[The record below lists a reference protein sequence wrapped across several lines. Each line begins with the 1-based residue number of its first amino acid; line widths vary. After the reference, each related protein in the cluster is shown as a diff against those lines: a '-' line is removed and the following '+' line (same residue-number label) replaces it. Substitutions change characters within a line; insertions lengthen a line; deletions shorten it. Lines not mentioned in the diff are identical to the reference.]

1 MNTGRILLVED
12 NDITRKMVRF
22 SLENQ
27 GFVVLEACDGQAAL
41 ALARSETIQLVL
53 QDLMLPDM
61 DGFELVERLRELPG
75 LAEIPILAFSGFLS
89 KLEEVRVSAVGFTD
103 VINKPIE
110 PSRLLQ
116 IIRAHLP
123 SAEPLDR
130 RIGNGKLLLLADD
143 DAVQNKLACFR
154 FERLGFRTIRAGDGQ
169 EALDLVRTQVP
180 DAIVADIM
188 MPRLDG
194 FGLCVAVRSDPR
206 LAGVPVVLMTNS
218 YVDDADRDLARRA
231 GATECVLRTPGLH
244 EVVKAVL
251 ASLGAE
257 RRTEQTQVRPLE
269 LERER
274 AARVVKQLERQVAL
288 NAAMAQRCATLSA
301 ELSVLSGISQALA
314 SKQDISRVLAETL
327 SACFDAGGIS
337 VGALYVFDGERVVV
351 HRSGGHGDWPDAELD
366 GFFGALDLLRAIAA
380 DQKAVVL
387 PSPRWVGEPARAL
400 IERSGVRSLVVA
412 PLVRGDHVDGA
423 LVMLSRNDD
432 LDFDDRVAFAQGVAN
447 QVCVALALARSFDER
462 AESERRARDQAAV
475 LTSVLETIADGVVVV
490 DRDGAFT
497 VWNPAATTTLRIAPP
512 SGPPSAWSE
521 QFALLNPETA
531 TPLAPEEFPLLR
543 ALRGESV
550 GWTELLQRRVGA
562 DSGWLS
568 VNARPLRSEHG
579 HAGGAVAVFR
589 DVSMEKVAQ
598 SQLVLSDRMASVGAL
613 AASVAH
619 EINNPLASVIA
630 NLELAAQEL
639 DERPESEREGIQTA
653 ADELRDAREGAERV
667 RTIVRDLKMFSRAD
681 GEWHGP
687 VDVRRALA
695 SSLRMASNEIR
706 HRARLVTA
714 WNDVPMV
721 HANEARLGQVFLNL
735 IVNAAQAIP
744 EGHAH
749 DNCIH
754 VVTRTD
760 DAGNVVIDVSDT
772 GTGIAP
778 ETMRQLFT
786 PFFTTKSPG
795 DGTGLGLS
803 ICRRLVHAMGGQIT
817 VESELGKGTTFHVVL
832 PPAKVVARPTRSIP
846 IIKDDTTGRRGRV
859 LVVDD
864 EVSVAN
870 TIQRALQAAHDIT
883 IAHDGAAALAKI
895 EAGERFDVILCDLMM
910 PVMSGMELFARL
922 SATRPD
928 YAAKIVFVTGG
939 AFTAEA
945 RSFLEERENLHI
957 EKPFDV
963 KTLRRV
969 VEERLREAGVG

>member
-1 MNTGRILLVED
+1 VKTVRILLVED

-22 SLENQ
+22 SLENH
-27 GFVVLEACDGQAAL
+27 GFVVLEAGDGATAL
-41 ALARSETIQLVL
+41 ALAAGNHIDLVL
-53 QDLMLPDM
+53 QDLMLPDI
-61 DGFELVERLRELPG
+61 DGFELVGRLRELPA
-75 LAEIPILAFSGFLS
+75 LAELPILAFSGFLS

-123 SAEPLDR
+123 FAEPLDKR
-130 RIGNGKLLLLADD
+130 LGAGKRLLVADD
-143 DAVQNKLACFR
+143 DPMQNKLACFR
-154 FERLGFRTIRAGDGQ
+154 FERLGFTTVRAGDGQ
-169 EALDLVRTQVP
+169 EALELCRSVVP

-194 FGLCVAVRSDPR
+194 FGLCVAVRNDPR
-206 LAGVPVVLMTNS
+206 LAAVPLVLMTNS

-231 GATECVLRTPGLH
+231 GATDCVLRTPGLH
-244 EVVKAVL
+244 EVVEAVL
-251 ASLGAE
+251 ASLGAD
-257 RRTEQTQVRPLE
+257 RRVAPTDVRPLE

-288 NAAMAQRCATLSA
+288 NAGMAQRCATLSA

-314 SKQDISRVLAETL
+314 SKQNISVVLGETL
-327 SACFDAGGIS
+327 AACFDAGGIS
-337 VGALYVFDGERVVV
+337 VGALYVFEGDQVRV
-351 HRSGGHGDWPDAELD
+351 HRSGSQSEWPEQELD
-366 GFFGALDLLRAIAA
+366 GFFGAIELLRSIAHER
-380 DQKAVVL
+380 KTVVL
-387 PSPRWVGEPARAL
+387 PSPRWAGVPARAL
-400 IERSGVRSLVVA
+400 LERSGVRSLLIA
-412 PLVRGDHVDGA
+412 PLLRADHTDGA
-423 LVMLSRNDD
+423 LVMLSRSVD
-432 LDFDDRVAFAQGVAN
+432 LGLDDRVAFAQGVAN
-447 QVCVALALARSFDER
+447 QISVALALARSFEEK
-462 AESERRARDQAAV
+462 AESERRAREQAAV

-490 DRDGAFT
+490 DPRGEFT
-497 VWNPAATTTLRIAPP
+497 VWNPAATTTLRIDPP
-512 SGPPSAWSE
+512 DGPPERWSE
-521 QFALLNPETA
+521 QFGLLNPENA
-531 TPLAPEEFPLLR
+531 TLLGPAEFPLLR

-550 GWTELLQRRVGA
+550 GWTELLQRRVGVE
-562 DSGWLS
+562 SGWLC
-568 VNARPLRSEHG
+568 VNARPLRTEHG
-579 HAGGAVAVFR
+579 TTGGAVAVFR
-589 DVSMEKVAQ
+589 DISMEKVAQ

-630 NLELAAQEL
+630 NLELAALEF
-639 DERPESEREGIQTA
+639 DERPDGDRPSALLVAE
-653 ADELRDAREGAERV
+653 ELRDAREGAERV
-667 RTIVRDLKMFSRAD
+667 RTIVRDLKMFSRED

-706 HRARLVTA
+706 HRARLVTS
-714 WNDVPMV
+714 WSEVPPV

-744 EGHAH
+744 EGRAH
-749 DNCIH
+749 TNCIR
-754 VVTRTD
+754 VGTRI
-760 DAGNVVIDVSDT
+760 DALGNVVVDISDT

-803 ICRRLVHAMGGQIT
+803 ICRRLVHAMGGNIT
-817 VESELGKGTTFHVVL
+817 VESELGIGTTFHVSL
-832 PPAKVVARPTRSIP
+832 PRARVVDRPTRTIAAIVDAVP
-846 IIKDDTTGRRGRV
+846 GRRGRV

-870 TIQRALQAAHDIT
+870 TIQRALQTTHDIT
-883 IAHDGAAALAKI
+883 IVHDGAAALAVI
-895 EAGERFDVILCDLMM
+895 EAGQAFDVVLCDLMM

-922 SATRPD
+922 SSSRPD
-928 YAAKIVFVTGG
+928 VAERIVFVTGG
-939 AFTAEA
+939 AFTADA
-945 RSFLEERENLHI
+945 RSFLERSDNVQL

-969 VEERLREAGVG
+969 VDDHVRIAK